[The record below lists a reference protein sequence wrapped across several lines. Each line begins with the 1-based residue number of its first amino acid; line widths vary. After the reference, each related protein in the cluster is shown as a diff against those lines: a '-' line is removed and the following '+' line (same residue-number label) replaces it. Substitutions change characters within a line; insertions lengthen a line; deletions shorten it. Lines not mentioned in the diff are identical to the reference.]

1 MAQQEG
7 SWGVI
12 TRLAREYHISRTFIY
27 ALLATFKSACGPL
40 FSPRE
45 SVASPT
51 RKALEERI
59 LAYRLEGRCS
69 IDAISTLMKREG
81 LPLSSSGA
89 VSELLT
95 RMGQALPTTLC
106 HDADTPRFVVFSNDE
121 VYAKTQPILITVDPI
136 STAILRIELADNRA
150 AEQWCQHYE
159 GLLANGFQPT
169 QLTSDAGTG
178 ITAANAV
185 TFPDTSWQ
193 LDTFHSIAHRLGDW
207 DRRLEKRVEHAAL
220 YAADREAKLAS
231 AKSDAVIDKRLTQ
244 CFDADQAVEKARQLH
259 ENFRYLYQE
268 IIEQLSTFDVAGRLR
283 QQSEAN
289 STISAALDLLEEL
302 GYSTLNTDI
311 TSVRKALPHCLTYF
325 DKAKVAVKQC
335 EALTD
340 NKAALPTLYLA
351 WQWDKAIIKSKKT
364 ERRHYA
370 SEQRDA
376 YLKWARALI
385 GDKQQTARLKAAV
398 YQELDQII
406 QASSIVE
413 CINSLLRPYLN
424 NSRNQVTQEFLNLF
438 MFYHNHRRY
447 HAGKRKGK
455 TPMEIL
461 TGVVQQ
467 EDWVTLL
474 QRKIRANDST
484 LDA

>member
-1 MAQQEG
+1 M
-7 SWGVI
+7 
-12 TRLAREYHISRTFIY
+12 
-27 ALLATFKSACGPL
+27 
-40 FSPRE
+40 
-45 SVASPT
+45 
-51 RKALEERI
+51 
-59 LAYRLEGRCS
+59 
-69 IDAISTLMKREG
+69 ST
-81 LPLSSSGA
+81 
-89 VSELLT
+89 
-95 RMGQALPTTLC
+95 
-106 HDADTPRFVVFSNDE
+106 
-121 VYAKTQPILITVDPI
+121 
-136 STAILRIELADNRA
+136 
-150 AEQWCQHYE
+150 
-159 GLLANGFQPT
+159 
-169 QLTSDAGTG
+169 
-178 ITAANAV
+178 
-185 TFPDTSWQ
+185 
-193 LDTFHSIAHRLGDW
+193 
-207 DRRLEKRVEHAAL
+207 
-220 YAADREAKLAS
+220 
-231 AKSDAVIDKRLTQ
+231 
-244 CFDADQAVEKARQLH
+244 
-259 ENFRYLYQE
+259 
-268 IIEQLSTFDVAGRLR
+268 
-283 QQSEAN
+283 
-289 STISAALDLLEEL
+289 ALDLLEEL